1 VTASHP
7 DTRLIAAPPLKAPP
21 LKKNIWHPLN
31 SHPEIQFGQ
40 YIVPNFVSNSVC
52 ITLNKNEYILISP
65 GEPLLAPFKKQFN
78 NGQDFQ
84 DITIH
89 IVIPNSF
96 HYMGVAAWQDTFV
109 NTRLYAS
116 QDAIPKLIE
125 KGVAVSENDIFD
137 LALNQPPWP
146 QDYSVMFPPGHRG
159 GDVWVKKQ
167 DTKNTSTWITCDSF
181 LNYERV
187 SNQPVARFMQK
198 ILNAAP
204 GLKISQVIKWFILR
218 DKKSFKT
225 WVLEKLKQ
233 DNPTTLIPAHGEIN
247 QSEHLKSEL
256 ERVVLTRL

>member
-1 VTASHP
+1 M
-7 DTRLIAAPPLKAPP
+7 
-21 LKKNIWHPLN
+21 KKNIWHPLN

-89 IVIPNSF
+89 IIIPNSF
-96 HYMGVAAWQDTFV
+96 HYMGVAAWQDTFA
-109 NTRLYAS
+109 NTHLYAS
-116 QDAIPKLIE
+116 QDAIPRLIE
-125 KGVAVSENDIFD
+125 KGVAVNENDIFD

-167 DTKNTSTWITCDSF
+167 DSINSSTWITCDSF

>member
-1 VTASHP
+1 
-7 DTRLIAAPPLKAPP
+7 
-21 LKKNIWHPLN
+21 
-31 SHPEIQFGQ
+31 
-40 YIVPNFVSNSVC
+40 VC
-52 ITLNKNEYILISP
+52 ITVSKNEYILISP
-65 GEPLLAPFKKQFN
+65 GEPLLAAFKMQFED
-78 NGQDFQ
+78 GQDFQ
-84 DITIH
+84 DIKIH
-89 IVIPNSF
+89 IIIPNSF
-96 HYMGVAAWQDTFV
+96 HYMGVAAWQDAFV
-109 NTRLYAS
+109 NTHLYAS
-116 QDAIPKLIE
+116 QEAIPRLIE
-125 KGVAVSENDIFD
+125 KGVAANENDIFN
-137 LALNQPPWP
+137 LAQNQPPWP

-167 DTKNTSTWITCDSF
+167 DTKSTNTWITCDSF

-198 ILNAAP
+198 LLNAAP

-247 QSEHLKSEL
+247 QSDQLTAQL